1 MKIGDYKG
9 KNTKSFA
16 IALILM
22 TLSICCVVAVSSG
35 RSDLI
40 IRYHVKGYQAAKRV
54 SFFLC
59 FLSTI
64 NLGWNLFRIARRK
77 RTIEREKLEQYA
89 AQSDLEYKQKKSEAY
104 LSISGKLDSSYIQK
118 LLEKKADDEWISL
131 DEQILC
137 MRDQLEDM
145 DRCQKRLSRLLS
157 ENGATS
163 LSSTQE
169 VLDKV
174 EQYLCRNVRKCLNY
188 MGAADPMEPDDID
201 MVSEHVDACITDN
214 KEKLKQIDD
223 FIRTVVEFLNK
234 QGDEEAES
242 SISLLD
248 VYKKTILESISGE
261 NKEEK
266 I

>member
-1 MKIGDYKG
+1 MKKGHYKEKST
-9 KNTKSFA
+9 KNIA
-16 IALILM
+16 IALILAA
-22 TLSICCVVAVSSG
+22 LSICCVIAVRSG

-40 IRYHVKGYQAAKRV
+40 IRYHVRGYQTAKNI
-54 SFFLC
+54 SFLFC
-59 FLSTI
+59 IFSAG
-64 NLGWNLFRIARRK
+64 NLGWSLFRIVRRK
-77 RTIEREKLEQYA
+77 RAMEKEKLEQYA
-89 AQSDLEYKQKKSEAY
+89 AQSDQEYRQKKSEAY

-118 LLEKKADDEWISL
+118 LLEKKADDEWVSL

-188 MGAADPMEPDDID
+188 MGAADPVEPDDID
-201 MVSEHVDACITDN
+201 MVSEHIDACITDN

-261 NKEEK
+261 K
-266 I
+266 